1 MARLAVSGT
10 PRSESLRSPRG
21 HVLVKVAVG
30 DFPTFLE
37 GFRTRGLPLRRRH
50 GSRGARVFQDVDDPN
65 AVSILF
71 DWDSRESFQA
81 FLDDPEVKDSMRAGG
96 ALGRPSITFL
106 AAADELD
113 S

>member
-10 PRSESLRSPRG
+10 SRSDSLRSPRG

-37 GFRTRGLPLRRRH
+37 GFR
-50 GSRGARVFQDVDDPN
+50 
-65 AVSILF
+65 
-71 DWDSRESFQA
+71 FQA